1 MRNLIAA
8 LPIFAL
14 AACATTS
21 TPVAT
26 PNYAA
31 IVGMIQ
37 TDYPQVT
44 AAANVYCA
52 LPNADANAC
61 ATIAKVEAVAAPLVA
76 SLSATSAP
84 TDITAAL
91 ADVQVILTA
100 PLPAGTLSD
109 RTRADL
115 NTGLAVL
122 EAVAPIAAKLL

>member
-1 MRNLIAA
+1 MRLAILT
-8 LPIFAL
+8 LPLLAL

-37 TDYPQVT
+37 TDYPQVV
-44 AAANVYCA
+44 AAATTYCA
-52 LPNADANAC
+52 LPSADAKAC
-61 ATIAKVEAVAAPLVA
+61 ATIAKVEGVAAPLVA

-100 PLPAGTLSD
+100 PLPTGTLSAQ
-109 RTRADL
+109 TQNDL
-115 NTGLAVL
+115 NTGLTIL
-122 EAVAPIAAKLL
+122 ETVAPVVAKLL